1 MGEGDLWTGGFGS
14 RPHRCPYKSP
24 RVQSPK
30 SDLREPP
37 PLHLPAP
44 GRVRGPLRPRAP
56 DRSAGQPAPHLHP
69 TPQPPRSGPGDAGP
83 APAGRAERD
92 WGREKPRRTCE
103 AGAGAGRAVRPS
115 LGRKKAPGAPGEQAP
130 PPAARTEPAGVAP
143 AARRLGS
150 ARPARA
156 RAEDRWARSL
166 PILVPWRCP
175 DPPGRPGRRGRP
187 LPAARSPRSQ
197 TEEPPGLSRRN
208 PPYWLHP
215 QCPLPSALCLLTPS
229 CFPPG
234 PAGPAAAPVWG
245 TRSKYE
251 LLPSGPSFPCR
262 YPTVSA
268 QNSPQA
274 TYGGP
279 RAAGIEDHLTQPRT
293 HSLGLVLLTNATPGR
308 RPRPGGK
315 RCWWRTCS

>member
-1 MGEGDLWTGGFGS
+1 MWTGGFGS

-37 PLHLPAP
+37 PLHFPAP

-92 WGREKPRRTCE
+92 WGQEKPRRTCE

-115 LGRKKAPGAPGEQAP
+115 LGRKKAPGARGEQAP

-156 RAEDRWARSL
+156 RARRRRRGALRRGSHLRGGLPDSSRAWAQAEDRWARSL
-166 PILVPWRCP
+166 PIRVPWRCP

-197 TEEPPGLSRRN
+197 TEEPPGLSRRCETRSEVRAS
-208 PPYWLHP
+208 L
-215 QCPLPSALCLLTPS
+215 AR
-229 CFPPG
+229 PG
-234 PAGPAAAPVWG
+234 PRV
-245 TRSKYE
+245 T
-251 LLPSGPSFPCR
+251 
-262 YPTVSA
+262 
-268 QNSPQA
+268 
-274 TYGGP
+274 
-279 RAAGIEDHLTQPRT
+279 TQPT
-293 HSLGLVLLTNATPGR
+293 
-308 RPRPGGK
+308 
-315 RCWWRTCS
+315 